1 MSKKRRKKK
10 KNYKKQK
17 NLTGLKKLLLALLLI
32 CGAYAGYDYYQNGNL
47 EKTFQTVQTIA
58 AYADDLPGQ
67 LRDLHVQAE
76 QVIRELL
83 GEKSENVSSLQ
94 EIPEYNG
101 QTYVTVNGNEPVFTD
116 AQRNAAAYERYSE
129 LDYLGRCGFAEA
141 KISKS
146 LMPTEE
152 RGAIGAVKPSGWHTV
167 KYDNIDGLY
176 LYNRCHLIGYQLT
189 GENANEKNLITG
201 TRYLNVEGML
211 PWENLVADYIQETG
225 DMVLYRVTPVYRDT
239 NLVAS
244 GVQMEAESLGSDEIR
259 FNIFVFNVQPGI
271 GIDYSTGDS
280 WKAE

>member
-1 MSKKRRKKK
+1 MSKKRRNKR

-17 NLTGLKKLLLALLLI
+17 NLTGLKRLLLAMLVC
-32 CGAYAGYDYYQNGNL
+32 CGVYAGYDYYQNGNL
-47 EKTFQTVQTIA
+47 EKTFQTAQIIA
-58 AYADDLPGQ
+58 EQADDLSGQ
-67 LRDLHVQAE
+67 LRNLHVQAE
-76 QVIRELL
+76 QVIYELL
-83 GEKSENVSSLQ
+83 GKKTENVSSLQ
-94 EIPEYNG
+94 KIPEYSG
-101 QTYVTVNGNEPVFTD
+101 QTYVTVNGNEPVFTE

-146 LMPTEE
+146 LMPAEE
-152 RGAIGAVKPSGWHTV
+152 RGAIGSVKPSGWHTV
-167 KYDNIDGLY
+167 KYENIDGMY

-211 PWENLVADYIQETG
+211 PWENLVADYIQKTG

-271 GIDYSTGDS
+271 GIDYTTGDS
-280 WKAE
+280 WRAE